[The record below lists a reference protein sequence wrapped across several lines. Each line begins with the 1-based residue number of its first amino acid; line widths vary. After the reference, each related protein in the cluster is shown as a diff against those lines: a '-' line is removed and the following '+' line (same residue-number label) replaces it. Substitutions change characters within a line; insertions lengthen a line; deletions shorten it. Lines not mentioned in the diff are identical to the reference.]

1 MLEKNLHKGGSNR
14 RCEKADLDKLSVL
27 NYAETKGE
35 KKALEE
41 GAKKAS
47 IQVAKN
53 ILKMGMDIEI
63 IMKVTELSK
72 EEIEEIK
79 KDIQEDNSN

>member
-1 MLEKNLHKGGSNR
+1 MKKQKKDYKR
-14 RCEKADLDKLSVL
+14 IQKAKINYRKRTEL
-27 NYAETKGE
+27 NKEIQV
-35 KKALEE
+35 KALEE
-41 GAKKAS
+41 
-47 IQVAKN
+47 VAKN
-53 ILKMGMDIEI
+53 TLKMGMDIEI

>member
-1 MLEKNLHKGGSNR
+1 MTRQKYYAK
-14 RCEKADLDKLSVL
+14 EKAVLDKIS
-27 NYAETKGE
+27 ATEGE

-53 ILKMGMDIEI
+53 TLKMGMDIEI
-63 IMKVTELSK
+63 IMKVTGLSK